1 MGKLQVLPAQLANMI
16 AAGEVVQRPSSVVK
30 ELVENAVD
38 SGADRIDVIISDS
51 GRTLIQVI
59 DNGCGMSAS
68 DAVLCFERHATSKIA
83 TSSDLEAI
91 MSYGFRGEAL
101 ASIAAV
107 AEVTLKTR
115 REQDE
120 SGTQVVIGDSG
131 KLRSS
136 GVSTPKGSNFIIRN
150 LFYNTPARRKF
161 LKGDNVELRHIVDE
175 FVHIAVPHPEIAFSL
190 VHNGRQLYVLKKAK
204 SLKYRIMDV
213 MGMNV
218 ADTLVDLSAQ
228 TSELNVSG
236 FIGTPRSAKKTQVNQ
251 LFFVRGRFFRSPYLH
266 KAVMKAYE
274 EMIPEGV
281 TPAYF
286 IFLDADPSAVDVN
299 VSPTKTEIKFQNESI
314 VFQIIYACVKETL
327 GRNSFGA
334 SLDFESEGSID
345 IPIIGDGFAA
355 YRDANP
361 LTFGGGNPNF
371 NPFDPDSSL
380 PPSGSTPS
388 GNVSGQFFPDSGSSS
403 GGSSSGGSSSGGAGL
418 GADASGA
425 SGGGQAGLYQDY
437 PPRMGKDQSYG
448 VLFESKCMSNTLV
461 LHKRFILTPVA
472 SGLMLVNCR
481 RAFERILYERMLKAL
496 SSNNHVSQKALFP
509 VQVQI
514 GVQERLI
521 LEGASETLERLGFDI
536 TPFGTDS
543 VVVNAVPEGMSCEEG
558 KVRTMLDDIV
568 AVLSEPGSGLQ
579 EVLNQRM
586 AARFAALGA
595 ASFEIGSDPMAPRR
609 LIDTLF
615 ACENAELTPGGRK
628 IVAIVGIDEIENKF

>member
-334 SLDFESEGSID
+334 SLDFESEGFID

-403 GGSSSGGSSSGGAGL
+403 GGSSSGGAGL

-425 SGGGQAGLYQDY
+425 SGGGQAGRYQDY

>member
-403 GGSSSGGSSSGGAGL
+403 GGSSGGGAGL

-425 SGGGQAGLYQDY
+425 SGGGQAGLYQYY
-437 PPRMGKDQSYG
+437 PPHMGKDQSYG

>member
-274 EMIPEGV
+274 EVIPEGV

-403 GGSSSGGSSSGGAGL
+403 GGSSGGGAGL

>member
-83 TSSDLEAI
+83 TASDLEAI

-403 GGSSSGGSSSGGAGL
+403 GGSSGGGAGL
-418 GADASGA
+418 GAGASGA
-425 SGGGQAGLYQDY
+425 SGGGQAGRYQDY

-595 ASFEIGSDPMAPRR
+595 ASFEIGSEPMAPRK

-615 ACENAELTPGGRK
+615 ACEHAELTPGGRK

>member
-83 TSSDLEAI
+83 TASDLDAI

-286 IFLDADPSAVDVN
+286 IFLDADPSSVDVN

-388 GNVSGQFFPDSGSSS
+388 GNVSGQFFPDSGSSDS
-403 GGSSSGGSSSGGAGL
+403 GSSGGGAGL

-425 SGGGQAGLYQDY
+425 SGGGQAGRYQDY

>member
-388 GNVSGQFFPDSGSSS
+388 GNVSGQFFPDSGSS
-403 GGSSSGGSSSGGAGL
+403 GGGAGL
-418 GADASGA
+418 GADASRAIGV
-425 SGGGQAGLYQDY
+425 GQAGLYQDY

>member
-83 TSSDLEAI
+83 TASDLDAI

-150 LFYNTPARRKF
+150 LFYNTPARRTF

-403 GGSSSGGSSSGGAGL
+403 GGSSGGGAGL

-425 SGGGQAGLYQDY
+425 SGGGQAGRYQDY

>member
-83 TSSDLEAI
+83 TSSDLESI

-236 FIGTPRSAKKTQVNQ
+236 FIGTPRSAKKTQLNQ

-286 IFLDADPSAVDVN
+286 IFLDADPSSVDVN

-403 GGSSSGGSSSGGAGL
+403 GGSSGGGAGL
-418 GADASGA
+418 GADASGE
-425 SGGGQAGLYQDY
+425 SGGGQAGRYQDY

-595 ASFEIGSDPMAPRR
+595 ASFEIGSEPMAPRR

>member
-334 SLDFESEGSID
+334 SLDFESEGAID

-403 GGSSSGGSSSGGAGL
+403 GGSSGSGAGL

-425 SGGGQAGLYQDY
+425 SGGGQAGRYQDY

>member
-388 GNVSGQFFPDSGSSS
+388 GNVSGQFFPDSGSS
-403 GGSSSGGSSSGGAGL
+403 GGGAGL

-425 SGGGQAGLYQDY
+425 SGGGQAGRYQDY

-521 LEGASETLERLGFDI
+521 LEGASETLERLGFDN

-543 VVVNAVPEGMSCEEG
+543 VVVNAVPEGMSC
-558 KVRTMLDDIV
+558 
-568 AVLSEPGSGLQ
+568 
-579 EVLNQRM
+579 
-586 AARFAALGA
+586 
-595 ASFEIGSDPMAPRR
+595 
-609 LIDTLF
+609 
-615 ACENAELTPGGRK
+615 
-628 IVAIVGIDEIENKF
+628 

>member
-59 DNGCGMSAS
+59 DNGCGMSAP

-286 IFLDADPSAVDVN
+286 IFLDADPSSVDVN

-388 GNVSGQFFPDSGSSS
+388 GNVSGQFFPDSGSS
-403 GGSSSGGSSSGGAGL
+403 GGGAGL

-425 SGGGQAGLYQDY
+425 SGGGQAGRYQDY

-595 ASFEIGSDPMAPRR
+595 ASFEIGSEPMAPRR

>member
-403 GGSSSGGSSSGGAGL
+403 GGSSGGGAGL

-425 SGGGQAGLYQDY
+425 SGGGQAGRYQDY
-437 PPRMGKDQSYG
+437 PSRMGKDQSYG

>member
-286 IFLDADPSAVDVN
+286 IFLDADPSSVDVN

-388 GNVSGQFFPDSGSSS
+388 GNVSGQFFPDSGSS
-403 GGSSSGGSSSGGAGL
+403 GGGAGL

-595 ASFEIGSDPMAPRR
+595 ASFEIGSDPMAPRK

>member
-83 TSSDLEAI
+83 TASDLEAI

-286 IFLDADPSAVDVN
+286 IFLDADPSSVDVN

-388 GNVSGQFFPDSGSSS
+388 GNVSGQFFPDSGSS
-403 GGSSSGGSSSGGAGL
+403 GGGAGL

-521 LEGASETLERLGFDI
+521 LEGASEILERLGFDI

-595 ASFEIGSDPMAPRR
+595 ASFEIGSEPMAPRK

>member
-403 GGSSSGGSSSGGAGL
+403 GGSSGGGAGI

-425 SGGGQAGLYQDY
+425 SGGGQAGRYQDY

>member
-83 TSSDLEAI
+83 TTSDLEAI

-403 GGSSSGGSSSGGAGL
+403 GGSSGGGAGL

-425 SGGGQAGLYQDY
+425 SGGGQAGRYQDY

-595 ASFEIGSDPMAPRR
+595 ASFEIGSEPMAPRK

>member
-286 IFLDADPSAVDVN
+286 IFLDADPSSVDVN

-403 GGSSSGGSSSGGAGL
+403 GGSSGGGAGL

-543 VVVNAVPEGMSCEEG
+543 VVVNAVPEGISCEEG

-595 ASFEIGSDPMAPRR
+595 ASFEIGSEPMAPRK

>member
-83 TSSDLEAI
+83 TSSDLESI

-190 VHNGRQLYVLKKAK
+190 VHNGRQFYVLKKAK

-286 IFLDADPSAVDVN
+286 IFLDADPSSVDVN

-388 GNVSGQFFPDSGSSS
+388 GNVSGQFFPDSGSS
-403 GGSSSGGSSSGGAGL
+403 GGGSSSGGAGL

-425 SGGGQAGLYQDY
+425 SGGGQAGRYQDY

-595 ASFEIGSDPMAPRR
+595 ASFEIGSEPMAPRR

>member
-403 GGSSSGGSSSGGAGL
+403 GGSSSGGAGL

-425 SGGGQAGLYQDY
+425 SGGGQAGRYQDY

>member
-286 IFLDADPSAVDVN
+286 IFLDADPSSVDVN

-388 GNVSGQFFPDSGSSS
+388 GNVSGQFFPDSGASS
-403 GGSSSGGSSSGGAGL
+403 GGSSGGGAGL

-425 SGGGQAGLYQDY
+425 SGGGQAGRYQDY

>member
-286 IFLDADPSAVDVN
+286 IFLDADPSSVDVN

-403 GGSSSGGSSSGGAGL
+403 GGSFGGGAGL
-418 GADASGA
+418 GAGASGA
-425 SGGGQAGLYQDY
+425 SGGGQAGRYQDY

>member
-388 GNVSGQFFPDSGSSS
+388 GNVSGQFFPDSGSSDS
-403 GGSSSGGSSSGGAGL
+403 GSSGGGAGL

-595 ASFEIGSDPMAPRR
+595 ASFEIGSEPMAPRK

>member
-286 IFLDADPSAVDVN
+286 IFLDADPSSVDVN

-388 GNVSGQFFPDSGSSS
+388 GNVSGQFFPDSGSS
-403 GGSSSGGSSSGGAGL
+403 GGGAGI

-425 SGGGQAGLYQDY
+425 SGGGQAGRYQDY

>member
-83 TSSDLEAI
+83 TASDLDAI

-286 IFLDADPSAVDVN
+286 IFLDADPSSVDVN

-403 GGSSSGGSSSGGAGL
+403 GGSSSGGAGL
-418 GADASGA
+418 GADASVA

>member
-83 TSSDLEAI
+83 TASDLDAI

-403 GGSSSGGSSSGGAGL
+403 GGSSSGGAGL

>member
-403 GGSSSGGSSSGGAGL
+403 GGSSGGGAGL

>member
-83 TSSDLEAI
+83 TASDLDAI

-286 IFLDADPSAVDVN
+286 IFLDADPSSVDVN

-403 GGSSSGGSSSGGAGL
+403 GGSSGGGAGL
-418 GADASGA
+418 GAGASGA
-425 SGGGQAGLYQDY
+425 SGGGQAGRYQDY

-543 VVVNAVPEGMSCEEG
+543 VVVNAVPEGMSCEES

-595 ASFEIGSDPMAPRR
+595 ASFEIGSEPMAPRK

>member
-83 TSSDLEAI
+83 TASDLDAI

-286 IFLDADPSAVDVN
+286 IFLDADPSSVDVN

-403 GGSSSGGSSSGGAGL
+403 GGSSGGGAGL
-418 GADASGA
+418 GAGASGA
-425 SGGGQAGLYQDY
+425 SGGGQAGRYQDY

>member
-403 GGSSSGGSSSGGAGL
+403 GGSSSSGTGL

-425 SGGGQAGLYQDY
+425 SGGGQAGRYQDY

>member
-204 SLKYRIMDV
+204 SLKYRKMDV

-388 GNVSGQFFPDSGSSS
+388 GNVSGQFFPDSGSS
-403 GGSSSGGSSSGGAGL
+403 GGGAGL

-425 SGGGQAGLYQDY
+425 SGGGQAGRYQDY

-481 RAFERILYERMLKAL
+481 RAFERVLYERMLKAL

>member
-83 TSSDLEAI
+83 TASDLEAI

-403 GGSSSGGSSSGGAGL
+403 GGSSGGGAGL
-418 GADASGA
+418 GAGASGA